1 MFPVSNERRIAMKRR
16 ALIIML
22 VLALVLTLPGC
33 SKVESVEEAIAA
45 IGTVTLDDAEAIANA
60 EEQYN
65 ALSATEQ
72 GKVSNSAVLLAARKE
87 FDRLAASV
95 QYCIDTINAI
105 GEVTLD
111 SGDAIAAART
121 AWEDLRADDIADYAS
136 DAYPILKLAEETYD
150 ELRAQVLYA
159 QAKELYKEA
168 VELKIEEKYE
178 AAWLVLD
185 SIVVTYPNAPTT
197 ALARIDAADCL
208 MILADKYYKS
218 EQIHAAYNAVMRCE
232 FYGIQNDTTKEMQ
245 ELVFQRLA
253 QIRPSNGKIFRS
265 RSDHGLVRFRVI
277 SEGKDVCLKLT
288 LTNNPESYLLFY
300 VRAGEEF
307 TVHMDEGEYILEYTY
322 GDYWFS
328 EEDMFGVTGHYRQI
342 QGVAE
347 GDVSRL
353 DYVTVY
359 DLFTIHIKDGEHEH
373 ALVITEDQ
381 F

>member
-1 MFPVSNERRIAMKRR
+1 MKRR

-33 SKVESVEEAIAA
+33 GKVDKVEEAIDA
-45 IGTVTLDDAEAIANA
+45 IGTVTLDDAQTIAYA
-60 EEQYN
+60 EELYN
-65 ALSATEQ
+65 ALTPSEQ
-72 GKVSNSAVLLAARKE
+72 GDVSNAAVLLGARKE
-87 FDRLAASV
+87 FDRLTAAV
-95 QYCIDTINAI
+95 QYCVDCINAI

-111 SGDAIAAART
+111 SGEVIETARA
-121 AWEDLRADDIADYAS
+121 AWEALREDDIADYAS
-136 DAYPILKLAEETYD
+136 DAYPILTLAEDTYD

-159 QAKELYKEA
+159 QAKLLYQEA
-168 VELKIEEKYE
+168 VELKIDAKYE
-178 AAWLVLD
+178 EAWLLLD
-185 SIVVTYPNAPTT
+185 TIITTYPKAPTT
-197 ALARIDAADCL
+197 VKAKIDAADCL
-208 MILADKYYKS
+208 MIMADKYYKT
-218 EQIHAAYNAVMRCE
+218 EQYHAAYNAVMRCE
-232 FYGIQNDTTKEMQ
+232 FYGVESEDYKHMHEI
-245 ELVFQRLA
+245 LFQRLA
-253 QIRPSNGKIFRS
+253 QIRPVNGKIFRS

-328 EEDMFGVTGHYRQI
+328 EEDMFGSTGHYRQI

-347 GDVSRL
+347 GDVTRL

-359 DLFTIHIKDGEHEH
+359 DLFTIHIKDGQIDNS
-373 ALVITEDQ
+373 LVIDKND

>member
-1 MFPVSNERRIAMKRR
+1 MKRR

-33 SKVESVEEAIAA
+33 GKVDKVEEAIDA
-45 IGTVTLDDAEAIANA
+45 IGTVTLDDAEAIAYA
-60 EEQYN
+60 EELYY
-65 ALSATEQ
+65 ALSASEQ
-72 GKVSNSAVLLAARKE
+72 GEVSNAAVLLSARKE
-87 FDRLAASV
+87 FDRLTAAV
-95 QYCIDTINAI
+95 QYCVDAINAI

-111 SGDAIAAART
+111 SGDAIETARN
-121 AWEDLRADDIADYAS
+121 AWEALRADDIADYAS
-136 DAYPILKLAEETYD
+136 DAYPILDKAEDTYD
-150 ELRAQVLYA
+150 ELQAQVLYA
-159 QAKELYKEA
+159 QAKLLYTEA
-168 VELKIEEKYE
+168 VELKIDEKYE
-178 AAWLVLD
+178 EAWNLLD
-185 SIVVTYPNAPTT
+185 TIVILFPDAPTT
-197 ALARIDAADCL
+197 TLARIDAADCL

-218 EQIHAAYNAVMRCE
+218 EQYHAAYKAVTRCE
-232 FYGIQNDTTKEMQ
+232 EYGVTNDTYKNMH
-245 ELVFQRLA
+245 ELLFQRLA
-253 QIRPSNGKIFRS
+253 QIRPSNGRIFRS

-277 SEGKDVCLKLT
+277 AEGKDVCLKLT

-347 GDVSRL
+347 GDVTKL

-359 DLFTIHIKDGEHEH
+359 DLFTIHIKDGQ
-373 ALVITEDQ
+373 ADNSLVISEDN